1 MMEYMTQLATNSS
14 LPLLV
19 LAAAGI
25 IVVVEAF
32 GASRTAL
39 WGDMFVEDLED

>member
-14 LPLLV
+14 LPLWV
-19 LAAAGI
+19 LAATGT

-32 GASRTAL
+32 RASRTAL